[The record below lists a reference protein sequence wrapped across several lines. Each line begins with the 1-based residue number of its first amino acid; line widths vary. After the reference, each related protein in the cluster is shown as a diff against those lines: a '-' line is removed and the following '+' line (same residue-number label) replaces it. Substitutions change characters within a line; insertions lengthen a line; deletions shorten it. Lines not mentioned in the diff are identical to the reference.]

1 MKFRHVCGV
10 ALAAVTL
17 GAFGCSQNP
26 PAQQPSTTGATQS
39 SPSDNNIGNTGN
51 MQQGTGSVDQNGPS
65 AGNEGQVQ
73 GQGSMNTTGGSVEG
87 QGQAAQGQTG
97 SASFTSDGQ
106 IVGFLDAV
114 NKAEIDQAHV
124 ALQKAK
130 DPQVKAYAQMMITQH
145 GQAQQNMKRSIG
157 SSITAETTPQVTQL
171 QSDAQSKLSDLQQKS
186 GADFDRA
193 YIDLQVQ
200 EHQQVINTLDSQLLN
215 AARDSQLKQQLTA
228 LKPELQHHLQRAQAI
243 QTHLG
248 GGSNNP

>member
-1 MKFRHVCGV
+1 MTFRNVCGV

-26 PAQQPSTTGATQS
+26 PAQQPSTTGATTS
-39 SPSDNNIGNTGN
+39 SAYDNTGSTGN
-51 MQQGTGSVDQNGPS
+51 MSQGTTGNTEQTGPS
-65 AGNEGQVQ
+65 TQ
-73 GQGSMNTTGGSVEG
+73 GQGQGTMNSTGASVEG
-87 QGQAAQGQTG
+87 QGQSMQGQSNGQVG
-97 SASFTSDGQ
+97 SGSFSSDGQ
-106 IVGFLDAV
+106 IVGFVDAV

-130 DPQVKAYAQMMITQH
+130 DPQVKAYAQMMINQH
-145 GQAQQNMKRSIG
+145 GQAQQQMQRSLG
-157 SSITAETTPQVTQL
+157 SNITAETTPQVTQL
-171 QSDAQSKLSDLQQKS
+171 QNDAQSKLSELQQKS

-193 YIDLQVQ
+193 YIDLQIQ
-200 EHQQVINTLDSQLLN
+200 EHQQVINTLDGQLLP

-248 GGSNNP
+248 GGSNP

>member
-26 PAQQPSTTGATQS
+26 PAQQPSTTGATQT
-39 SPSDNNIGNTGN
+39 SPSDNNVGNTGN
-51 MQQGTGSVDQNGPS
+51 MSQGTGPS
-65 AGNEGQVQ
+65 TTNEGQAQ
-73 GQGSMNTTGGSVEG
+73 GQGGMNTTGSSVEG
-87 QGQAAQGQTG
+87 QGQSMQGQTG

-157 SSITAETTPQVTQL
+157 SNITAETTPQVTQL
-171 QSDAQSKLSDLQQKS
+171 QSDTQSKLSDLQQKS

-193 YIDLQVQ
+193 YIDLQIQ

-248 GGSNNP
+248 GGSSNP